1 MIEMI
6 KDKQQKQSQQFA
18 FVSPLHADEMA
29 TADKLAD
36 ADSAKVLLWRQAG
49 EQFEQAVENDPESMQ
64 ARQGLRQVKRLL
76 VRSLSSMLITLM
88 D

>member
-1 MIEMI
+1 MKPLSFRSHI
-6 KDKQQKQSQQFA
+6 
-18 FVSPLHADEMA
+18 VSKPLFW
-29 TADKLAD
+29 
-36 ADSAKVLLWRQAG
+36 SGCRSVLN
-49 EQFEQAVENDPESMQ
+49 QFEQALENDPESMQ